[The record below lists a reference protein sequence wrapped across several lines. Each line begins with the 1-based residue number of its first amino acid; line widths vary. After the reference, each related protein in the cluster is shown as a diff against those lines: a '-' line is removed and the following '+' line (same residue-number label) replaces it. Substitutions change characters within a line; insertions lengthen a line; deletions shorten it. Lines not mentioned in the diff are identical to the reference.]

1 MNFAA
6 FNEYMICED
15 PIREYKAAGISLGY
29 EFAVRY
35 PTYRGAYICNIME
48 MDAAVDDLM
57 IPEENIRFGVNNK
70 WFTRKEMLEANKE
83 YWFTGEKALIRI
95 LSDKPL
101 EKGAHK
107 VYLKMVH
114 KIPYT
119 GFFGNYLH
127 IPSDYTRTL
136 TLN

>member
-1 MNFAA
+1 
-6 FNEYMICED
+6 
-15 PIREYKAAGISLGY
+15 
-29 EFAVRY
+29 
-35 PTYRGAYICNIME
+35 
-48 MDAAVDDLM
+48 
-57 IPEENIRFGVNNK
+57 
-70 WFTRKEMLEANKE
+70 MLEANKE

-119 GFFGNYLH
+119 GYFGNYLH
-127 IPSDYTRTL
+127 ITSDYTRTL